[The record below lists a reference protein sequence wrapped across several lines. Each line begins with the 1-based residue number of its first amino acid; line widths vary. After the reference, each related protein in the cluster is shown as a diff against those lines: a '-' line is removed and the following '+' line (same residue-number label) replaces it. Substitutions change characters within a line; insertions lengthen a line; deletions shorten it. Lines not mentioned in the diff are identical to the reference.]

1 MENHKDTMIDD
12 EIPFDELGA
21 EDSEAPRPEEP
32 EEEQNTINSL
42 QDLVALGKQ
51 RGFVTEGELLQLVPN
66 PETDVDKLEEI
77 QQALSQAGIST
88 RDEMI
93 AGGAEVEGMFDEE
106 ADLEDGLNVEGISV
120 NDTVRMYLREI
131 GRVPLLTGRQETDLA
146 QKIEVGEYLTAYKT
160 QYGADWTRDQV
171 AEIGTTMYARFQKN
185 WPVVEEALGLLYA
198 VADLPLPDPITY
210 GMVKDILSLQDK
222 LTFEL
227 RQIYD
232 RRRLE
237 VTKRYGLTAEQ
248 YDQTI
253 AHTMVIY
260 GLLPR
265 DIQQRLLAG
274 GKWPSSDEVEFAFRL
289 SRDQLFRD
297 WCAAIES
304 GKAAREYLTEA
315 NLRLVVSV
323 AKKYIGRG
331 LQLLDLIQEG
341 NVGLIRAVEKFDYRK
356 GYKFSTYATW
366 WIRQAITRAIADQA
380 RTIRIPV
387 HMVETINRLMRESR
401 RMLQELGREPSDEE
415 LSKVMGI
422 PVEKVRSIRKTSLEP
437 VSLETPVGQEEDSQL
452 GDFIED
458 SKVLAPSDAASH
470 QMLRE
475 QVEQVLNQLTERER
489 RVLQLRFGLEDGHSR
504 TLEEVGKEFGVTRER
519 IRQIEVKALRK
530 LRHPRLGKKLR
541 DYLE

>member
-1 MENHKDTMIDD
+1 MDNQKDIMIDD
-12 EIPFDELGA
+12 DLPIEDLDDDGA
-21 EDSEAPRPEEP
+21 APPEED
-32 EEEQNTINSL
+32 EEEQTTIKSL
-42 QDLVALGKQ
+42 QELIAAGKQ
-51 RGFVTEGELLQLVPN
+51 RGYVTEGEILQLVPN
-66 PETDVDKLEEI
+66 PETDLDKLEAI
-77 QQALSQAGIST
+77 QQALTQARIAM
-88 RDEMI
+88 RDDI
-93 AGGAEVEGMFDEE
+93 TTSVAEVDVLFDEE
-106 ADLEDGLNVEGISV
+106 PYLDDGLNVEGISV

-146 QKIEVGEYLTAYKT
+146 LKIEIGEYLAECKA
-160 QYGADWTRDQV
+160 QQGADWQRERVPD
-171 AEIGTTMYARFQKN
+171 IGNMLYARFQKS
-185 WPVVEEALGLLYA
+185 WPTAELALRLLYT
-198 VADLPLPDPITY
+198 VAELPAPEVITKA
-210 GMVKDILSLQDK
+210 MVRDILPVQDR
-222 LTFEL
+222 LSFEQ
-227 RQIYD
+227 RQVFD
-232 RRRLE
+232 RRRVE
-237 VTKRYGLTAEQ
+237 AVKQQKLTVEQ
-248 YDQTI
+248 FDQSI
-253 AHTMVIY
+253 AHAMIIFDV
-260 GLLPR
+260 LPR
-265 DIQQRLLAG
+265 DIQQRLTNSSD
-274 GKWPSSDEVEFAFRL
+274 WPSAQDVNDSFVAH
-289 SRDQLFRD
+289 RDQLWRD
-297 WCAAIES
+297 WNLGIDAGA
-304 GKAAREYLTEA
+304 AAREYLTEA

-401 RMLQELGREPSDEE
+401 RMLQELGRDPSDEE
-415 LSKVMGI
+415 LSKALGI